1 MKITARSSHGTIV
14 FGSET
19 GLVLTGESNLC
30 GCEEC
35 PQVERFDVEEY
46 RKFYGVEELPG
57 SMDIDI
63 LDLGYW
69 GTDGIYEEPCHGWRE
84 EVAILRVGGEIDR
97 SGTNVKIPDPVRISA
112 PKEDY
117 TNAVVHIPN
126 VNLHLLEKQRRAFLE
141 YTAGIDSFQ
150 EEREGLENFLNVIC
164 DAFYDQTYG
173 RSALLPELNDAD
185 DVKHWF
191 EFLIEE
197 LDISIHPDNPFEDY
211 INNEEPGEPTFEPDT
226 ASQLNQKMEQAF
238 RICSCSGRDIYEI
251 GMDITRRALAI
262 PTED

>member
-1 MKITARSSHGTIV
+1 MKITVRSSHGTII

-46 RKFYGVEELPG
+46 KKFYGVEKLHG
-57 SMDIDI
+57 DKDIDI

-69 GTDGIYEEPCHGWRE
+69 GTDGIYEEPCHEWRE
-84 EVAILRVGGEIDR
+84 EVALLRDWKTDGSEKKVR
-97 SGTNVKIPDPVRISA
+97 IPDPVRISA

-117 TNAVVHIPN
+117 TNTVIHIPN

-150 EEREGLENFLNVIC
+150 EERDGLENFLNAIC

-173 RSALLPELNDAD
+173 RSALLPELEDTE
-185 DVKHWF
+185 DVRYWF
-191 EFLIEE
+191 EHLIEGLE
-197 LDISIHPDNPFEDY
+197 LTIHPDDPFEDY
-211 INNEEPGEPTFEPDT
+211 FNTETDQPTFDSET
-226 ASQLNQKMEQAF
+226 AALLNQKMEQAF
-238 RICSCSGRDIYEI
+238 RICSCAGRDIYEI
-251 GMDITRRALAI
+251 GIDITRKAFNLSINA
-262 PTED
+262 D

>member
-30 GCEEC
+30 GCEDC
-35 PQVERFDVEEY
+35 PQVERFDIEEY

-57 SMDIDI
+57 YMDIDI

-69 GTDGIYEEPCHGWRE
+69 GMDGIYEEPCHGWRE
-84 EVAILRVGGEIDR
+84 EVALLRDGKTDGSEI
-97 SGTNVKIPDPVRISA
+97 NVKIPDPVRISA

-117 TNAVVHIPN
+117 TSAVVHIPN

-150 EEREGLENFLNVIC
+150 EERDGLENFLNAIC

-173 RSALLPELNDAD
+173 RSALLPELEDTD
-185 DVKHWF
+185 DVRYWF
-191 EFLIEE
+191 EHLIEGLE
-197 LDISIHPDNPFEDY
+197 IAIHPDNPFEDFV
-211 INNEEPGEPTFEPDT
+211 NTETDQPTFDSET
-226 ASQLNQKMEQAF
+226 AALLNQKMEQAF
-238 RICSCSGRDIYEI
+238 RICTCSGRDIYEI
-251 GMDITRRALAI
+251 GMDITRKAFNLSI
-262 PTED
+262 DDD